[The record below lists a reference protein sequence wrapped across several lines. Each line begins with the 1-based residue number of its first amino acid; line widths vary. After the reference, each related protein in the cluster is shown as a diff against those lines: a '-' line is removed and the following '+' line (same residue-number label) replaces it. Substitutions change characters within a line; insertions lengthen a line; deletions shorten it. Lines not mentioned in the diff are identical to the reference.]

1 MVRVMASGVF
11 DIIHPGHIFYLQK
24 AKELGDELFVVIAND
39 KTTERKKRKPIMH
52 QEERALVVSAL
63 KPVDGVV
70 IGKETGDIFDT
81 VKEIK
86 PDIIALGF
94 DQEFDEKLLE
104 RDAKEH
110 KLDMRVVRLP
120 KMNGGTD
127 ATRKIIAKILEAFN
141 DRERANP

>member
-11 DIIHPGHIFYLQK
+11 DIIHPGHIFYLQR

-39 KTTERKKRKPIMH
+39 KTAERKKRKPIMR
-52 QEERALVVSAL
+52 QEERALIVSAL

-70 IGKETGDIFDT
+70 IGQETGDIFDT

-94 DQEFDEKLLE
+94 DQQFDEKLLE
-104 RDAKEH
+104 ENAKEH
-110 KLDMRVVRLP
+110 KLDIRVVRLP
-120 KMNGGTD
+120 KMNGDTD

-141 DRERANP
+141 DRERTNP

>member
-11 DIIHPGHIFYLQK
+11 DIIHPGHVFYLQK
-24 AKELGDELFVVIAND
+24 AKELGDELFVVIASD
-39 KTTERKKRKPIMH
+39 KMAERKKRRPIMR

-70 IGKETGDIFDT
+70 IGKDSGDIFDT
-81 VKEIK
+81 VKEIE

-104 RDAKEH
+104 ADAKEH
-110 KLDMRVVRLP
+110 KLTIKVVRLP
-120 KMNGGTD
+120 RMNGGTD
-127 ATRKIIAKILEAFN
+127 ATRKIISKILEVFN
-141 DRERANP
+141 ERERVNP

>member
-39 KTTERKKRKPIMH
+39 KTAERKKRKPIMH
-52 QEERALVVSAL
+52 QEERALIVSAL

-104 RDAKEH
+104 ENAKDH